1 MGAALTLH
9 CCFALPALLAVASS
23 QGRHKQALKAARQ
36 ACKASTRLLHACGS
50 PELSGTVAVGR
61 AVNGGRTRNRWAAV
75 AEMLAVA
82 LHAAAVQHEYLG
94 QWAEAL
100 AAYHA
105 ALATAARAND
115 LGVAAGETSR
125 QADRR
130 ELAAF
135 ASDCLLVQQFAS

>member
-1 MGAALTLH
+1 
-9 CCFALPALLAVASS
+9 
-23 QGRHKQALKAARQ
+23 
-36 ACKASTRLLHACGS
+36 
-50 PELSGTVAVGR
+50 
-61 AVNGGRTRNRWAAV
+61 
-75 AEMLAVA
+75 MLAVA